1 MVKVMKH
8 RGPDDSGTFV
18 SDGIGLAHTR
28 LSIIDLS
35 KFGRQPMI
43 SDDGQVVLAY
53 NGEVYNFHELRRRL
67 QRSGRRFR
75 GQSDT
80 EVVLRAYEQWGER
93 AFGQFEGMFALA
105 VWDGRNRRLLLARD
119 RFGVKPL
126 YFRRNQRT
134 GAANADELVFG
145 SEIKTILECGDAK
158 QVNYAGLHEY
168 LYFGTALGSNTMF
181 NGIQKL
187 LPGHFLAIDKDGIR
201 YARYTCPQTI
211 AGQQD
216 DLATAAHTVRDLL
229 NDAVR
234 KHLASDVPVG
244 VFLSG
249 GIDSSAITAFA
260 SRHYDGGLETF
271 SAGFDATGFDNELLA
286 ARRTAAA
293 FGTEHHEL
301 IIRGKHVR
309 GVLERLVRCH
319 DEPFGDPAGIAL
331 FSLASQVTPGT
342 KVILQGD
349 GGDELFGGYRR
360 HALMA
365 YYHWWRGL
373 SRAMKA
379 MKAMK
384 AMNLA
389 ISRLSGDRAGETV
402 LGALSETDSGRMMA
416 QLLASE
422 SPNRPPTRM
431 FARAMREQLTRTDPF
446 DYCQKIDAAEVSTD
460 NVLRLIRLDANVTL
474 PDLFFE
480 KVDKPTMHHGIEVRV
495 PMTDTRLAAYVM
507 GLPSRFKIALGDKKV
522 VLREALR
529 GVLPSAT
536 LARPKAGLDVPVSH
550 WLRTSLA
557 EYVKSVFYDPATLR
571 FGLFDR
577 AVLAACIDEHQARR
591 RDNSRLL
598 YKLLNLALWCNE
610 YRPDFGPAQP
620 ASAAGVAPVTAAP
633 ARANTVTRANAA
645 AGRSRKRRRV
655 VFVVSGLERG
665 GAEHQLVQSA
675 NGLAD
680 RGWAV
685 TVLSYSAFSNQS
697 LRDELR
703 ESRARAITLGAK
715 RGMGKYAV
723 AFRAVAAVRRLRPD
737 FLVGVMFHGMM
748 SARVLGPLLGVPI
761 NVSCVHSDRHSA
773 ARECWLR
780 LTRCLPSAVVALSG
794 GLAEGLVR
802 GNVALS
808 SRMQV
813 VPNAV
818 DIDQFQG
825 GVGRQRMRRS
835 LRLPDSAFVWFAAGR
850 LEAEKDYP
858 NMLRAFRAITARN
871 PHAMLIIAGSGSEE
885 PMLRRMVAQLGIAE
899 RVRLLGLRQ
908 DVPNL
913 LAAADGFVLSS
924 AWEGMPVVVLEAMA
938 ASCPVVTTAVGA
950 IPDIVTS
957 RMGIV
962 VPPRDS
968 TALAAGL
975 ARMMD
980 MSDEARVRMVASAR
994 ARVRAEHSR
1003 VRVLDQWEALFSRLL
1018 DVAPV

>member
-18 SDGIGLAHTR
+18 RDGIGLAHTR

-35 KFGRQPMI
+35 AFGHQPMI
-43 SDDGQVVLAY
+43 SDDGQVALAY

-67 QRSGRRFR
+67 QSSGHRFR

-80 EVVLRAYEQWGER
+80 EVVLRAYEQWGEQ
-93 AFGQFEGMFALA
+93 AFGQLEGMFALA

-119 RFGVKPL
+119 RFGIKPL
-126 YFRRNQRT
+126 YFRRSRRT

-187 LPGHFLAIDKDGIR
+187 LPGHFLAIGKDGLR
-201 YARYTCPQTI
+201 YARFARPQ
-211 AGQQD
+211 AVVEPQD
-216 DLATAAHTVRDLL
+216 DLATAVHTVRDLL

-234 KHLASDVPVG
+234 NHLASDVPVG

-271 SAGFDATGFDNELLA
+271 SAGFDTADVDSELLS

-293 FGTEHHEL
+293 LGTEHHEV
-301 IIRGKHVR
+301 IVRGEHVR

-331 FSLASQVTPGT
+331 FALSSQVTPGT

-360 HALMA
+360 HALMSH
-365 YYHWWRGL
+365 YRWWCGL
-373 SRAMKA
+373 ARSTKPMHP
-379 MKAMK
+379 
-384 AMNLA
+384 A
-389 ISRLSGDRAGETV
+389 ISRLSGDSAAETV
-402 LGALSETDSGRMMA
+402 LGALSETDWGRMMA
-416 QLLASE
+416 RLLASE
-422 SPNRPPTRM
+422 SPSRPPTRV
-431 FARAMREQLTRTDPF
+431 FAGAMREQLTRSDPF
-446 DYCQKIDAAEVSTD
+446 SRCQEIDAAEISTD
-460 NVLRLIRLDANVTL
+460 SVIRLIGLDANVML

-507 GLPSRFKIALGDKKV
+507 GLPSKFKVVLGDKKV

-529 GVLPSAT
+529 GILPNDT
-536 LARPKAGLDVPVSH
+536 LARPKAGLDVPIGH

-557 EYVKSVFYDPATLR
+557 EYMKSVFFDPATLR

-577 AVLAACIDEHQARR
+577 TALSACIDEHQARQ
-591 RDNSRLL
+591 RDNGRLL
-598 YKLLNLALWCNE
+598 YKLLKLALWCNE
-610 YRPDFGPAQP
+610 YRPDFGPARP
-620 ASAAGVAPVTAAP
+620 ASAAGVASVAAVP
-633 ARANTVTRANAA
+633 AKANAP
-645 AGRSRKRRRV
+645 AGRSRKRHRV

-680 RGWAV
+680 RGWDV
-685 TVLSYSAFSNQS
+685 TVLSYSAFSKQS

-703 ESRARAITLGAK
+703 EPRARAITLGAK

-723 AFRAVAAVRRLRPD
+723 VFRAIAAVRCLRPD
-737 FLVGVMFHGMM
+737 LLVGVMFHGMM

-773 ARECWLR
+773 ARERWLR

-794 GLAEGLVR
+794 GLAKGLVR

-808 SRMQV
+808 SRLHV

-818 DIDQFQG
+818 GIDQFQG

-850 LEAEKDYP
+850 LEVEKDYP
-858 NMLRAFRAITARN
+858 NMLRAFRAITTRN
-871 PHAMLIIAGSGSEE
+871 PHAMLVIAGSGSEE
-885 PMLRRMVAQLGIAE
+885 PMLRRMVAHLGIAE

-938 ASCPVVTTAVGA
+938 ASCPVVATAVGA

-975 ARMMD
+975 ARIMD
-980 MSDEARVRMVASAR
+980 MPDEARVRMMASAR

-1003 VRVLDQWEALFSRLL
+1003 AGVLDQWEALFSRLL